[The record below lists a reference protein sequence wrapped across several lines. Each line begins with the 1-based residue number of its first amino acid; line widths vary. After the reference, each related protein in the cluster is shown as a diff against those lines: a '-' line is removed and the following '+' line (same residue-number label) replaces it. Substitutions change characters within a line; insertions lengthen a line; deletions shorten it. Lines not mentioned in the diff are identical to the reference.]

1 MPSSQRGSTSTV
13 EDMGP
18 SHQQISALAQ
28 ETASIGSRSSFSH
41 VSSLGSP
48 QSSLSSSPAATSSG
62 TPSHVRRLLRSLLHL
77 SLDSHAGTRLAP
89 DFGAASFDELTFK
102 RGDDD

>member
-1 MPSSQRGSTSTV
+1 MPSSQRGSTSAV

-18 SHQQISALAQ
+18 SHQQITALAQ
-28 ETASIGSRSSFSH
+28 ETASTGSRASFSH
-41 VSSLGSP
+41 MSSAGSP